1 MSEYI
6 EYRNKI
12 IAFIIRDKKI
22 SKQTKFFGSSKNSLQ
37 FGHII
42 KKRDE
47 KISRHRHK
55 RIKRIIYGT
64 PEILIVKRGV
74 TTVTLY
80 VKGKK
85 IKSKTLKKGDLISLI
100 DCEHSFYF
108 NKDTVLQEIKQGPYV
123 NKEKIV
129 YD

>member
-85 IKSKTLKKGDLISLI
+85 ITRYRGSFTYIKK
-100 DCEHSFYF
+100 E
-108 NKDTVLQEIKQGPYV
+108 
-123 NKEKIV
+123 
-129 YD
+129 